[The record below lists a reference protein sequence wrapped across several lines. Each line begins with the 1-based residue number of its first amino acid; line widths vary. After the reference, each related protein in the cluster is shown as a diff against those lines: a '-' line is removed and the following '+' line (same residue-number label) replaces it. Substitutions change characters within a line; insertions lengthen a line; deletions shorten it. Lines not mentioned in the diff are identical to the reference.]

1 MLRTRIQVC
10 LKIHLDPD
18 PDPGS
23 KKINKK
29 MFQNIPVKLSKCNGK
44 SILSN
49 PLTTINYFSF
59 FSFWILKFSHGCGS
73 VRIRIQYCTVYTG
86 PHEVCALF
94 PGKYCS
100 VGNSLYS
107 NVVTSVHSKIYANSL
122 HTLSFVLLHPQKLM
136 YNHSLECLKKRHFS
150 YYFFLLFNF

>member
-1 MLRTRIQVC
+1 MIKDLILCDFVFGEDFPISISNPHTLCCAPGIQVC

-73 VRIRIQYCTVYTG
+73 VRIRIQYWCTLAPMKCVPYFQVST
-86 PHEVCALF
+86 VF
-94 PGKYCS
+94 S
-100 VGNSLYS
+100 RQQ
-107 NVVTSVHSKIYANSL
+107 
-122 HTLSFVLLHPQKLM
+122 FVQ
-136 YNHSLECLKKRHFS
+136 
-150 YYFFLLFNF
+150 